1 MMIAQFSNH
10 PDRILEPID
19 YIRSEHDRQL
29 RLCDRIDQLVRQQRP
44 EALRKEA
51 TGLLAYL
58 TEALPLHCRDEEE
71 DLFRL
76 LRRACPPEDRIET
89 VLSELDR
96 DHATELFLGHHV
108 VAHLKARGGRNPV
121 PDETRLYRDLL
132 AFTECQRRHLEWENT
147 VVLPLARTRLS
158 AADLAEM
165 GRNMSARRRAAKTP
179 RLALCA

>member
-1 MMIAQFSNH
+1 MMIAQKSID
-10 PDRILEPID
+10 PDQFFDPIG

-29 RLCDRIDQLVRQQRP
+29 RLCDRIDRLVRERRP
-44 EALRKEA
+44 GALRQEA
-51 TGLLAYL
+51 QALLAYL
-58 TEALPLHCRDEEE
+58 TEELPLHCRDEEE

-76 LRRACPPEDRIET
+76 LRRACLPEDRIET

-108 VAHLKARGGRNPV
+108 VAQLKALDGRRPV

-132 AFTECQRRHLEWENT
+132 AFAESQRRHLEWENT
-147 VVLPLARTRLS
+147 VVLPLARKRLS

-165 GRNMSARRRAAKTP
+165 GRNMAARRRAAKP
-179 RLALCA
+179 LRLALCA